1 MDKAPKYPVGIQ
13 SFVEMVTEGYA
24 YVDKTAEVYELVN
37 NAKYVFLSRPR
48 RFGKSLLLSTIK
60 EYLSG
65 NRRLFADLEIS
76 VLNHGEWP
84 EHPVLSFDM
93 NPAVYDRGDS
103 LDRTIGAQLSR
114 YEAKYGVTNTDS
126 GIVGRLYELILSAH
140 KKTGRKVVVLVDEY
154 DKPVLD
160 VLDRPD
166 IMALNRHKLRGF
178 YGVLKSCDEHIR
190 FAMLTGVGN
199 MGNIDVFSGLNNMED
214 ISMQPKYACLCG
226 ISEQEIRGSYRSG
239 VEILAREEGISVE
252 QAYKRLKEA
261 YGGYCFARNLRE
273 VYCPFDLLLA
283 LKNSYIQ
290 DYWYSSGTPTYL
302 VEMLVRE
309 KIPLTSINGI
319 ECDIAELANGD
330 IASNHLVA
338 LLYYTGYLTI
348 SAYNAEFRSVY
359 LSYPNKDVRTGFMKF
374 LLQRFSGMS
383 ENNSNSM
390 VRNLRRKLDAEDMDG
405 FLRELQV
412 LFCGVPYDLAT
423 RNEAHYQ
430 DVLYTVGMLLGVYV
444 QAEVKT
450 SQGRIDML
458 LGTRHRLY
466 VMEFKLD
473 GSARQAMRQIEEN
486 RYLLPY
492 AHDGRTLVKVGVNFS
507 SRTRNIDSW
516 LIRES

>member
-1 MDKAPKYPVGIQ
+1 MDKVPKYPVGIQ

-24 YVDKTAEVYELVN
+24 YVDKTAEVFELVN
-37 NAKYVFLSRPR
+37 NAKYVLLSRPR

-60 EYLSG
+60 EYLGG
-65 NRRLFADLEIS
+65 NSHLFSDLEIA
-76 VLNHGEWP
+76 LLTKGEWP
-84 EHPVLSFDM
+84 SHPVLSFDM
-93 NPAVYDRGDS
+93 NPAIYDRAES
-103 LDRTIGAQLSR
+103 LDRATGAQLSR
-114 YEAKYGVTNTDS
+114 YEAEYGVMAKGGD
-126 GIVGRLYELILSAH
+126 IADRLYELILAARR
-140 KKTGRKVVVLVDEY
+140 KTGRKVVVLVDEY
-154 DKPVLD
+154 DKPVID
-160 VLDRPD
+160 VLGRPD
-166 IMALNRHKLRGF
+166 IMELNRRKLRGF

-226 ISEQEIRGSYRSG
+226 ISEQEIRGSYRVG
-239 VEILAREEGISVE
+239 VEALAREEGISVE
-252 QAYKRLKEA
+252 MAYKRLKEA

-273 VYCPFDLLLA
+273 VYCPFDLLMA

-290 DYWYSSGTPTYL
+290 DYWYGTGTPTYL
-302 VEMLVRE
+302 VEMLLRE
-309 KIPLTSINGI
+309 QLPLPRIDGI
-319 ECDIAELANGD
+319 ECDITELANGD
-330 IASNHLVA
+330 IASDHLVA

-359 LSYPNKDVRTGFMKF
+359 LTYPNKDVRTGFMRY
-374 LLQRFSGMS
+374 LLQRFSGMG
-383 ENNSNSM
+383 ENRSNSM
-390 VRNLRRKLDAEDMDG
+390 VRNLRRWLDAEDMDG

-412 LFCGVPYDLAT
+412 LFAGVPYDLAT

-430 DVLYTVGMLLGVYV
+430 DVLYTVGMLLGAYT

-458 LGTRHRLY
+458 LGTRNRLY

-473 GSARQAMRQIEEN
+473 GSAAQAMRQIEEN

-516 LIRES
+516 LISDT